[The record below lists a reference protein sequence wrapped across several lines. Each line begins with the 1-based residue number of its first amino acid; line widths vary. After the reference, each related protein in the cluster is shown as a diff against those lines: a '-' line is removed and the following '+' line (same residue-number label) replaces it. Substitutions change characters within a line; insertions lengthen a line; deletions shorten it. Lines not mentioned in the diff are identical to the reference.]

1 VGGVD
6 RQLERWVVE
15 HRTEPLDT
23 FFVFLSY
30 IGSFGAIWLV
40 IAAVVAFAL
49 RRPTAL
55 PLTFLAV
62 LLGDGISS
70 ALKVTF
76 DRVRP
81 SDRFD
86 DPEPLLRVAHTPSF
100 PSGHAATS
108 FACAATLARYVPR
121 RIAIAL
127 YVLAALISWS
137 RVYVG
142 AHYPLDV
149 FAGALLG
156 LGIATALR
164 LLPGALR
171 RLLPPP
177 QPG

>member
-1 VGGVD
+1 VVG
-6 RQLERWVVE
+6 
-15 HRTEPLDT
+15 HRTEPFDS

-30 IGSFGAIWLV
+30 IGSFGAVWLA
-40 IAAVVAFAL
+40 IAGVVAFYY

-62 LLGDGISS
+62 LVGDGISS
-70 ALKVTF
+70 GLKFSF

-81 SDRFD
+81 SDRFA

-100 PSGHAATS
+100 PSGHATTS

-121 RIAIAL
+121 RTGIAF

-149 FAGALLG
+149 VAGAMLG
-156 LGIATALR
+156 LGLATALR

-177 QPG
+177 QRG

>member
-1 VGGVD
+1 MGGLD
-6 RQLERWVVE
+6 RQLERWSVE
-15 HRTEPLDT
+15 HRTEPLDS

-30 IGSFGAIWLV
+30 IGSFGIVWLAL
-40 IAAVVAFAL
+40 AAVVAFVL

-70 ALKVTF
+70 GLKFSF

-86 DPEPLLRVAHTPSF
+86 EPEPLLRVAHTPSF

-108 FACAATLARYVPR
+108 FACAATLARYVAPR
-121 RIAIAL
+121 FAIGL
-127 YVLAALISWS
+127 YVLAALIAWS

-149 FAGALLG
+149 LAGAVLG

-164 LLPGALR
+164 LLPATLR

-177 QPG
+177 RRG

>member
-1 VGGVD
+1 MTEFD
-6 RQLERWVVE
+6 RQLERWSVH
-15 HRTEPLDT
+15 HRTELLDW

-30 IGSFGAIWLV
+30 IGSFGAVWLV
-40 IAAVVAFAL
+40 LGAVVAFSF

-62 LLGDGISS
+62 LLGEATSS
-70 ALKVTF
+70 GLKFSF

-81 SDRFD
+81 SDRFAE
-86 DPEPLLRVAHTPSF
+86 PETLLRVAHTPSF

-121 RIAIAL
+121 RAAVAL
-127 YVLAALISWS
+127 YVLAASIAWS

-142 AHYPLDV
+142 AHYPFDV
-149 FAGALLG
+149 LVGAVIGIL
-156 LGIATALR
+156 IATALR
-164 LLPGALR
+164 LLPAVLR

-177 QPG
+177 QRG

>member
-1 VGGVD
+1 LSELD
-6 RQLERWVVE
+6 RRLERWSVL
-15 HRTEPLDT
+15 HRTEPFDT

-30 IGSFGAIWLV
+30 IGSFGAVWLV
-40 IAAVVAFAL
+40 LAALVAFSL

-55 PLTFLAV
+55 PLVFLAV
-62 LLGDGISS
+62 LLGDGITSG
-70 ALKVTF
+70 LKFTF

-86 DPEPLLRVAHTPSF
+86 EPAPLLPVAHTASF

-108 FACAATLARYVPR
+108 FACAATLAIYVAPR
-121 RIAIAL
+121 VAAGL
-127 YVLAALISWS
+127 YVLAALIAWS

-142 AHYPLDV
+142 AHYPFDV
-149 FAGALLG
+149 LVGALVG
-156 LGIATALR
+156 LAIATALR

-171 RLLPPP
+171 RLLPPQ

>member
-1 VGGVD
+1 MAGLD
-6 RQLERWVVE
+6 RQLERWSVE

-23 FFVFLSY
+23 LFVFLSY
-30 IGSFGAIWLV
+30 IGSFGAVWLAL
-40 IAAVVAFAL
+40 AAVVAFVL

-62 LLGDGISS
+62 LLGDGISGG
-70 ALKVTF
+70 LKFTF

-86 DPEPLLRVAHTPSF
+86 DPEPLMPIAHTPSF

-108 FACAATLARYVPR
+108 FACAATLTRYVAP
-121 RIAIAL
+121 RIAVAL
-127 YVLAALISWS
+127 YVLAALIAWS

-149 FAGALLG
+149 LAGAVLG
-156 LGIATALR
+156 LAIATALR
-164 LLPGALR
+164 LLPATLR

-177 QPG
+177 QRG